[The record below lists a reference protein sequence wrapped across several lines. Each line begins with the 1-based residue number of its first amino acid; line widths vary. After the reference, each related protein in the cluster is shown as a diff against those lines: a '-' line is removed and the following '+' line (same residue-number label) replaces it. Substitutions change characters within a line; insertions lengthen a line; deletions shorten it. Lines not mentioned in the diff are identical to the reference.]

1 MITVDLNQVMISNL
15 MMQIGGKKNVAIEE
29 DLVRHM
35 VLNSL
40 RMYRSKF
47 SNKYGELVICCDD
60 KDYWRRELFPYYK
73 IHRKKDRDESGLD
86 WHTIFTVLNGIR
98 DDLRDQF
105 PYKVIQ
111 IEHAEADDIIGTLCH
126 KFGHLGITNGSAE
139 PILILSSDK
148 DFMQLQKYANVE
160 QYSPMQKKFVTCSNP
175 ARYIHEHIL
184 KGDRG
189 DGVPNFLS
197 NDDVFVTGK
206 RQTPLSSKKVD
217 AWNGIN
223 PEDYCDERML
233 RNYRRN
239 QQLVDLDFIP
249 QNIQDQVIEVF
260 DNYKLNER
268 SKIFNYFI
276 KNKMKNMME
285 VISDF

>member
-47 SNKYGELVICCDD
+47 SNKYGEFVICCDD

-160 QYSPMQKKFVTCSNP
+160 QYSPIQKKFVTCSNP

>member
-1 MITVDLNQVMISNL
+1 MILVDLNQVMISNL
-15 MMQIGGKKNVAIEE
+15 MMQIGGKKNVAVEE

-40 RMYRSKF
+40 RMYRTKF
-47 SNKYGELVICCDD
+47 FKKYGELVICCDD
-60 KDYWRRELFPYYK
+60 KNYWRRELFPYYK

-86 WHTIFTVLNGIR
+86 WNMIFTVLNGIR
-98 DDLRDQF
+98 DDIREKF

-111 IEHAEADDIIGTLCH
+111 IEHAEADDIIGSLCH
-126 KFGHLGITNGSAE
+126 RFGHLGITNGSAE

-160 QYSPMQKKFVTCSNP
+160 QYSSMQKKFITCSNP

-197 NDDVFVTGK
+197 DDDVFVNGK
-206 RQTPLSSKKVD
+206 RQKPLATKKID
-217 AWNGIN
+217 AWNGMR

-249 QNIQDQVIEVF
+249 EDIQNEANEIF

-268 SKIFNYFI
+268 GKIFNYFI
-276 KNKMKNMME
+276 EKKMKNMME
-285 VISDF
+285 VIGDF

>member
-1 MITVDLNQVMISNL
+1 MILVDLNQVMISNL
-15 MMQIGGKKNVAIEE
+15 MMQIGGKKNISIEE

-35 VLNSL
+35 VINSL
-40 RMYRSKF
+40 RMYRTKF
-47 SNKYGELVICCDD
+47 FKKYGELVICCDD
-60 KDYWRRELFPYYK
+60 KNYWRRELFPYYK

-86 WHTIFTVLNGIR
+86 WNMIFTVLNGIR
-98 DDLRDQF
+98 DDIREKF

-111 IEHAEADDIIGTLCH
+111 IEHAEADDIIGSLCH
-126 KFGHLGITNGSAE
+126 RFGHLGITNGSAE

-160 QYSPMQKKFVTCSNP
+160 QYSPMQKKFITCSNP
-175 ARYIHEHIL
+175 ARYMHEHIL

-197 NDDVFVTGK
+197 DDDVFVNGK
-206 RQTPLSSKKVD
+206 RQKPLATKKID
-217 AWNGIN
+217 AWNGMR

-249 QNIQDQVIEVF
+249 EDIQNEANEIF

-268 SKIFNYFI
+268 GKIFNYFI
-276 KNKMKNMME
+276 EKKMKNMME
-285 VISDF
+285 VIGDF